1 MFTRWFILSS
11 PYVQP
16 NFITTHE
23 ASEHHPSR
31 YLFLDELRGLAIINM
46 ILYHLC
52 WNLDRLV
59 GVSLPWY
66 HQTAANIWQLY
77 ICGSFLLLAGMC
89 IHYTRRLSRHIL
101 TLAGCAALITIVT
114 YFAGSQTLIVFGIL
128 HCMTLCFLCY
138 VVLRPLLQRIPT
150 VLGLILTVFL
160 FIFTYHVP
168 QHYLGLGWIQ
178 IPLPSEWYVSYWLS
192 LIGLLSPDFYS
203 ADYFPIFP
211 YLFLFLAG
219 YFLGKLQLPN
229 WMRQSHCRPLAWM
242 GQHSLIIYLLH
253 QPILYGILL
262 PFFPE

>member
-1 MFTRWFILSS
+1 MSS
-11 PYVQP
+11 PYIHP
-16 NFITTHE
+16 NFILTT
-23 ASEHHPSR
+23 ATTSEQPLTSR

-59 GVSLPWY
+59 GISLPWY

-89 IHYTRRLSRHIL
+89 IHYTHHLSRHIL
-101 TLAGCAALITIVT
+101 TLAGCAVLITVVT

-138 VVLRPLLQRIPT
+138 VVLRPALQRIPT
-150 VLGLILTVFL
+150 ILGLILTVFL

-168 QHYLGLGWIQ
+168 EHYLGLGWIQ

-229 WMRQSHCRPLAWM
+229 WMCKSHCRPLAWI

-253 QPILYGILL
+253 QPILYGIML
-262 PFFPE
+262 PFFPK

>member
-1 MFTRWFILSS
+1 MSS

-59 GVSLPWY
+59 GISLPWY

-89 IHYTRRLSRHIL
+89 IHYTRRLFRHIL

-138 VVLRPLLQRIPT
+138 VVLRPLCFNESLPFRVLFLQ
-150 VLGLILTVFL
+150 F
-160 FIFTYHVP
+160 F
-168 QHYLGLGWIQ
+168 
-178 IPLPSEWYVSYWLS
+178 
-192 LIGLLSPDFYS
+192 
-203 ADYFPIFP
+203 
-211 YLFLFLAG
+211 YLFLLTMF
-219 YFLGKLQLPN
+219 PN
-229 WMRQSHCRPLAWM
+229 
-242 GQHSLIIYLLH
+242 IT
-253 QPILYGILL
+253 
-262 PFFPE
+262 